1 MKSFTEDINEMC
13 SDRKWEIHLYNIKAG
28 VWGYEF
34 YQSSTLLHCVNTR
47 NIADTSALLQIN
59 INFIFTEYIGGN
71 SIDTIRQDFPP
82 I

>member
-1 MKSFTEDINEMC
+1 MEMF
-13 SDRKWEIHLYNIKAG
+13 SNRKWEIHFYIKLECEDMNSINQAHSYIVSIRG
-28 VWGYEF
+28 
-34 YQSSTLLHCVNTR
+34 TLLIHQ
-47 NIADTSALLQIN
+47 LQIN